1 MISRD
6 VHRLANS
13 FDFFRL
19 LSFYYGGS
27 GFYINT
33 FMTVMFVYVYLYC
46 RLILALPPVVELL
59 VAREADRDPDAMK
72 ESISMALNNM
82 AALQAVSQLG
92 FLMSLPMLAY
102 VGLEQGFRK
111 AMYLFGQML
120 TTGSPLFFAFHL
132 GTKAHYLDRTMMF
145 GGAKC
150 A

>member
-6 VHRLANS
+6 VHRLASS

-46 RLILALPPVVELL
+46 RLILALPPVVDLL
-59 VAREADRDPDAMK
+59 AARYADPGDQNRD
-72 ESISMALNNM
+72 ISLALNNM
-82 AALQAVSQLG
+82 VTLQAVSQLG

-102 VGLEQGFRK
+102 VGLEQGFRR
-111 AMYLFGQML
+111 ALYLFGQML